1 MTSQVEITT
10 GARLHFGILSHVPF
24 GGREFGGAGLM
35 IDSPGF
41 QLVVQSDDRDN
52 IEADEPY
59 RNRITQILERIRAN
73 SPHRVVPQCRIR
85 VARCIPPHS
94 GFGSGTQLGMAV
106 SSALSILT
114 GEDET
119 DAITLARRVG
129 RGARS
134 AIGIHGF
141 TQGGFL
147 VDAGKA
153 ESEEIAP
160 LAGRVEFPSDWRIVL
175 FAPRD
180 VAGLFGV
187 VEKNAFARLPGMSS
201 TTTQHLR
208 RIATEQLLPT
218 VAAADF
224 VNFSDAIYEFGQVVG
239 SYFAPAQGGVF
250 ANPLMC
256 RLAGVLRAR
265 GIRGVGQSSWGP
277 TLFALVEDVD
287 SADKLA
293 AELAA
298 DDTWQACHVHVAAAM
313 NHGASVQIR
322 NS

>member
-10 GARLHFGILSHVPF
+10 GARLHFGILSHVPS

-35 IDSPGF
+35 INSPGF
-41 QLVVQSDDRDN
+41 HLVVQPDDRDN

-59 RNRITQILERIRAN
+59 RSRISQILGRIRA
-73 SPHRVVPQCRIR
+73 STPDRVIPQCRIR
-85 VARCIPPHS
+85 VSRSIPPHS

-106 SSALSILT
+106 SRALSILT
-114 GEDET
+114 GEDEA
-119 DAITLARRVG
+119 DGITLARRVG

-141 TQGGFL
+141 AQGGFL
-147 VDAGKA
+147 LDAGKA
-153 ESEEIAP
+153 DRGEIAP
-160 LAGRVEFPSDWRIVL
+160 LEGRVEFPSDWRIVL
-175 FAPRD
+175 AAPRD
-180 VAGLFGV
+180 GAGLFGADE
-187 VEKNAFARLPGMSS
+187 EKAFARLPGMSA

-208 RIATEQLLPT
+208 DIATKQLLPT

-224 VNFSDAIYEFGQVVG
+224 ANFSEALYEFGQIVG

-256 RLAGVLRAR
+256 NLAEVLRAR

-277 TLFALVEDVD
+277 TLFALVADAD

-298 DDTWQACHVHVAAAM
+298 DATWQACHFHVAAAM
-313 NHGASVQIR
+313 NHGATAQVTDS
-322 NS
+322 

>member
-10 GARLHFGILSHVPF
+10 GARLHFGILSHVPS

-41 QLVVQSDDRDN
+41 QMVVQPDDRDN

-59 RNRITQILERIRAN
+59 RSRIIQILERIRA
-73 SPHRVVPQCRIR
+73 SAPSRVIPQCRIR
-85 VARCIPPHS
+85 VLRSIPPHS

-106 SSALSILT
+106 SRALSILT
-114 GEDET
+114 GEDEA
-119 DAITLARRVG
+119 DAITLARRVS

-141 TQGGFL
+141 SQGGFL

-153 ESEEIAP
+153 EQGEIAP
-160 LAGRVEFPSDWRIVL
+160 LAGRVEFPSAWRILLV
-175 FAPRD
+175 APRD
-180 VAGLFGV
+180 VAGLFGA
-187 VEKNAFARLPGMSS
+187 VEEKAFARLPGMSAES
-201 TTTQHLR
+201 TQHLR
-208 RIATEQLLPT
+208 QIATEQLLPM

-224 VNFSDAIYEFGQVVG
+224 ANFSEALYEFGQVVG
-239 SYFAPAQGGVF
+239 RYFAPAQGGVF

-256 RLAGVLRAR
+256 QLADVLRAF

-277 TLFALVEDVD
+277 TLFALVEDAD

-298 DDTWQACHVHVAAAM
+298 DVSWQACDFHVAAAM
-313 NHGASVQIR
+313 NHAATVRITES
-322 NS
+322 